1 MRGHGRP
8 AWRRLLVL
16 ALAFV
21 AVTEFVTPVRAWNE
35 RGHKLVA
42 FIAYQHL
49 TEQAKATVHALLKL
63 NPQFP
68 DLLMDDVPPNA
79 TDERIRTTAFIQA
92 ATWPDFIK
100 TAHNYSND
108 GSNSGY
114 TPPNTPE
121 ASQIIGYQDFNR
133 HKYWHFISVP
143 FSDDGT
149 PTVAAPSVNA
159 KSQVELLRAALGS
172 PTTAAEARSYSLV
185 WLIHL
190 VGDVHQPLHA
200 VARFTSNDAHGDA
213 GGHHVTV
220 NCPATL
226 TCEDTLH
233 QQWDHLLG
241 DGGSFNKIK
250 SAAIS
255 IDSGPAP
262 TGANITDVGVWI
274 DESVS
279 LAKSHVYKTTD
290 GGRLGSPQ
298 AALTPGYLNRAKD
311 DARSRVRLA
320 GRRLAKLINDAL
332 GTRPSYCSLDRN
344 CLTESQ
350 QDSTNAR

>member
-8 AWRRLLVL
+8 VWRWLLVL
-16 ALAFV
+16 TLAFA
-21 AVTEFVTPVRAWNE
+21 AVTKFATPVRAWNE

-49 TEQAKATVHALLKL
+49 TAQARTTVHRLLTL
-63 NPQFP
+63 NPQFQ
-68 DLLMDDVPPNA
+68 DLFMDDVPPSA
-79 TDERIRTTAFIQA
+79 TDERIKTTAFIQA

-108 GSNSGY
+108 GPNSGY

-121 ASQIIGYQDFNR
+121 ASQIIGYKDFSR

-149 PTVAAPSVNA
+149 PTVDAPSVNA
-159 KSQVELLRAALGS
+159 KSQIELLRAALGS
-172 PTTAAEARSYSLV
+172 PTTADEVRSYALV

-190 VGDVHQPLHA
+190 VGDVHQPLHT
-200 VARFTSNDAHGDA
+200 VARFTSNHTNGDA

-226 TCEDTLH
+226 ACEDTLH
-233 QQWDHLLG
+233 QEWDHLLG
-241 DGGSFNKIK
+241 DGTSFNRIK
-250 SAAIS
+250 SAAMS
-255 IDSGPAP
+255 IDAGPAP
-262 TGANITDVGVWI
+262 TGTNITDVGVWI
-274 DESVS
+274 QESVS
-279 LAKSHVYKTTD
+279 LAKSHVYKTTS

-298 AALTPGYLNRAKD
+298 ATLTPEYVNRAGD
-311 DARSRVRLA
+311 DARFRVRLA
-320 GRRLAKLINDAL
+320 GKRLAKLINEAL
-332 GTRPSYCSLDRN
+332 GMKPS
-344 CLTESQ
+344 CLVRQCDQ
-350 QDSTNAR
+350 QPKRHH